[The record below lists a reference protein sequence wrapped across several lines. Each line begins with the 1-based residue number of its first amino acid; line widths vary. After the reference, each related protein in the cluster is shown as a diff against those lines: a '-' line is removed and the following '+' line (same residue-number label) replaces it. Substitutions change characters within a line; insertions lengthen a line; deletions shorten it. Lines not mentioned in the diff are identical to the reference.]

1 MLNGK
6 KSWVSLVLALL
17 MVFLQIGPCAAD
29 SWEVTDDE
37 WDAAWSDEQWSD
49 LDALLSDESSAAD
62 IDLEYTVQVARND
75 LSVQEGLDEDVMN
88 ILLLGVDNAGSE
100 RIDGRSDAILVLS
113 VNKKDGTVKL
123 ASIARDL
130 YVQLPV
136 IGYTNRINTAY
147 VFGGANLAMKTVNA
161 LFGLNIERYV
171 TINFSGFKSVVDLLG
186 GVELELSPG
195 EAAEISRAST
205 FVGAG
210 KHQLDGAQCLA
221 YVRIRSVDSIF
232 GRGERHRIF
241 LTAMLNKVR
250 SGNGLSQILE
260 VAETLLPYM
269 DTNMTTQELMT
280 MIFNVLPYVND
291 VATYSSPETG
301 DFKYET
307 TASGASVV
315 TADIP
320 SIASKLRAFIY
331 GTDPLR

>member
-6 KSWVSLVLALL
+6 KTWISLVVVLL
-17 MVFLQIGPCAAD
+17 LVLSQTCACASD
-29 SWEVTDDE
+29 AWEVTDDD
-37 WDAAWSDEQWSD
+37 WDAAWSDEQWND
-49 LDALLSDESSAAD
+49 LDQILSDESNAAN
-62 IDLEYTVQVARND
+62 IGLEYTVQVARND
-75 LSVQEGLDEDVMN
+75 LSVQEGLDENVMN
-88 ILLLGVDNAGSE
+88 ILLCGVDNAGSE
-100 RIDGRSDAILVLS
+100 RIDGRSDALLILS
-113 VNKKDGTVKL
+113 VNQKEGTVKL

-147 VFGGANLAMKTVNA
+147 VFGGANLAMKTVNS

-171 TINFSGFKSVVDLLG
+171 TVNFTGFKAVVDRLG
-186 GVELELSPG
+186 GVELELSGG

-205 FVGAG
+205 FVGSG
-210 KHQLDGAQCLA
+210 KHLLDGAQCLA

-241 LTAMLNKVR
+241 LTAMLDKVR

-280 MIFNVLPYVND
+280 LIFNVLPHVND
-291 VATYSSPETG
+291 VVPYSMPETG
-301 DFKYET
+301 DYRYEI
-307 TASGASVV
+307 TATGASVV

-320 SIASKLRAFIY
+320 TIASKLRAFIY
-331 GTDPLR
+331 GTDPLK